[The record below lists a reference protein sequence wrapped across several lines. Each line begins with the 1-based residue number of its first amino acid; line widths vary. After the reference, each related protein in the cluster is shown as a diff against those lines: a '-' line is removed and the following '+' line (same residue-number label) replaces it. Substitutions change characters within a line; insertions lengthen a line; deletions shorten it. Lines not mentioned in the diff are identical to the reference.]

1 MQLAAVLPAKGHN
14 QDFKAKPRRVES
26 KIPYC
31 VIGFSGKLPLLPA
44 KVQHFREF
52 RDAAKKNLVF

>member
-14 QDFKAKPRRVES
+14 QDFKETSRRVES

-31 VIGFSGKLPLLPA
+31 VIGFSEKLP
-44 KVQHFREF
+44 E
-52 RDAAKKNLVF
+52 AASEDTILSGVERC